1 MRKSIYRHN
10 PKGLEIDLG
19 QGRTENILRSLNR
32 RFFMGRLIIDDTT
45 IYELDEECMKRKE
58 QEKMLADRVKETE
71 TKDGTFAKD
80 RVKERPA
87 P

>member
-1 MRKSIYRHN
+1 
-10 PKGLEIDLG
+10 
-19 QGRTENILRSLNR
+19 
-32 RFFMGRLIIDDTT
+32 MGRLIIDDTT
-45 IYELDEECMKRKE
+45 IYELDEECMKLKE

-71 TKDGTFAKD
+71 AKDRTFAKD